1 MPIRH
6 TAAFFVAEKWADNER
21 GATFLVSGRVH
32 EVGWFERGRE
42 DSMEADDWIWEQMC
56 SYFTEQSFL
65 MFEI

>member
-1 MPIRH
+1 MQRSGPIMREGPL
-6 TAAFFVAEKWADNER
+6 FSSVEEDMK
-21 GATFLVSGRVH
+21 LVGC
-32 EVGWFERGRE
+32 ERGRE